1 MTFDKT
7 EVQLDVDLSEIGVVI
22 PAFNAEKTISD
33 LVKELLVYGFKKE
46 NIIVV
51 NDGSNDRTD
60 EVVTKLGLS
69 VVTHNKNI
77 GKGAALKHGFDT
89 ARAKNLKN
97 VFTLDADGQHKVSEI
112 NNFLKLKGHYD
123 LIIGSRNNVADMP
136 YLRRI
141 VNRTTSLVVSLLSQ
155 KYVPDV
161 QCGFRYVNLN
171 IFSKVKLETNN
182 YQTES
187 EMVVKTVRNRYAI
200 ESVPISTL
208 YQNEKSYI
216 NAFTDTIRF
225 IKMAIGF
232 LWR

>member
-1 MTFDKT
+1 LTFDKT
-7 EVQLDVDLSEIGVVI
+7 EVQLGVDLSEIGVVI

-60 EVVTKLGLS
+60 EVVTKLRLS

-123 LIIGSRNNVADMP
+123 MIIGSRNNVVNMP
-136 YLRRI
+136 FLRRI
-141 VNRTTSLVVSLLSQ
+141 VNRMTSLVISLLS
-155 KYVPDV
+155 KEYISDV
-161 QCGFRYVNLN
+161 QCGFRYINLK
-171 IFSKVKLETNN
+171 IFNKVRLKTNN

-187 EMVVKTVRNRYAI
+187 EMVIKAVRNRYSI
-200 ESVPISTL
+200 GFVPISTV
-208 YQNEKSYI
+208 YSNEKSYI
-216 NAFTDTIRF
+216 NPFIDTIRF